1 MGRDLR
7 LDIGVAV
14 EGGKAL
20 IPSGFILQ
28 SVGCPV
34 LRTERAAF
42 GAVDDD
48 PLQIRHRFVVVVQIL
63 LVLGR
68 IGPEYVVDITRHI
81 LEFHICY
88 RESADIATSASE
100 RHPGRGGIL
109 AALVQHLWQPI
120 RQYIGPVS
128 ERAREARDTVLVEEP
143 ETIADRD

>member
-14 EGGKAL
+14 EGGEAL

-34 LRTERAAF
+34 LCTERAPF

-48 PLQIRHRFVVVVQIL
+48 PLKIRHRLIVVVQIL
-63 LVLGR
+63 LVLAR
-68 IGPEYVVDITRHI
+68 VRAEYGVDVTGHI

-88 RESADIATSASE
+88 REGADITTSASE
-100 RHPGRGGIL
+100 RYPGRRGIL
-109 AALVQHLWQPI
+109 AAL
-120 RQYIGPVS
+120 
-128 ERAREARDTVLVEEP
+128 
-143 ETIADRD
+143 

>member
-14 EGGKAL
+14 EGGEAL
-20 IPSGFILQ
+20 IPSGLILQ

-34 LRTERAAF
+34 LRTARAAF

-48 PLQIRHRFVVVVQIL
+48 PLQIRHRLVMVVQVL

-68 IGPEYVVDITRHI
+68 IGSEYAVDVTRHI

-88 RESADIATSASE
+88 RESANIATSASE
-100 RHPGRGGIL
+100 RHPGRRGIL
-109 AALVQHLWQPI
+109 AALVEHLWQPV
-120 RQYIGPVS
+120 RQYIGPIS
-128 ERAREARDTVLVEEP
+128 ERAREAARDTVLVE
-143 ETIADRD
+143 